1 MLDVYLSKE
10 YSHHWEEIVRL
21 AHLDDP
27 HSRKLLRAYALEG
40 CRLSTQAFG
49 LFRNV
54 AETVTIAENGKSTS
68 LKVGDE
74 IFVNLVLSSS
84 VLHG

>member
-1 MLDVYLSKE
+1 MLDVYLSKD
-10 YSHHWEEIVRL
+10 YSHHWDEIVRL

-54 AETVTIAENGKSTS
+54 AEPISIEENGKTTN
-68 LKVGDE
+68 LKVGE
-74 IFVNLVLSSS
+74 QIFVNLVLSF
-84 VLHG
+84 L